1 MSTSSRPFRGPAWF
15 AVRTGLALACFVACS
30 DDEDVAAPPPP
41 PPELTI
47 EGFLSSNGD
56 RLERFHPGDTVSAP
70 CDGRL
75 TILVGPAANAGRLG
89 EWDLRPPGACGR
101 LASCAYL
108 VARLFD
114 ESGTE
119 LAMGAA
125 SLVRIPLDVS
135 DVRPAAAYRVTVEL
149 RQGTTGELVTVEDDA
164 AEPVP
169 RMAEATLGLEAQ
181 QCPIA
186 PGSGGA
192 PSGGSAPGEGGMGGS
207 F

>member
-1 MSTSSRPFRGPAWF
+1 M
-15 AVRTGLALACFVACS
+15 
-30 DDEDVAAPPPP
+30 AAPPPP

-47 EGFLSSNGD
+47 EGFVSSNGE
-56 RLERFHPGDTVSAP
+56 RLERFAPGDTVDAP

-114 ESGTE
+114 EAGAE
-119 LAMGAA
+119 LAMAAA

-135 DVRPAAAYRVTVEL
+135 EIPPAAGYRVTVEL
-149 RQGTTGELVTVEDDA
+149 RQGTTGELVTVEDDEG
-164 AEPVP
+164 EPVP
-169 RMAEATLGLEAQ
+169 RMAEVTLGLEAQ
-181 QCPIA
+181 ECPVA
-186 PGSGGA
+186 PGLEGA
-192 PSGGSAPGEGGMGGS
+192 PGGSGGSAPGEGGLGGMGGS